1 VARRS
6 LTVTTTERTSLKMPD
21 KQTVAVL
28 GAGGIMGFAMARN
41 LARDGY
47 VMRAWNRSREKAEPL
62 AQDGAQIF
70 DTPAQ
75 AAEGAGVILT
85 MVADA
90 PTVLDAMS
98 GANGALS
105 APNAGDA
112 VWLQMST
119 IGIEGTD
126 RCADLARETG
136 LVFFDAP
143 VLGTKAP
150 AEQGN
155 LVVLASGPE
164 EERDRVQPI
173 FDVVGARTM
182 WIGEAGAATRLKL
195 AINTWVLTVL
205 EGTAEVLALAE
216 GLGLDP
222 QLVLDAVKD
231 GPLDVAY
238 MQMKGKAMMAREFE
252 PSFRLR
258 LAAKDAGLVVDAVDL
273 HGLDL
278 PLVTAIR
285 DRLEQGIDEHGEKDM
300 AATYLTSAPR

>member
-1 VARRS
+1 MA
-6 LTVTTTERTSLKMPD
+6 T

-47 VMRAWNRSREKAEPL
+47 TIRAWNRSRDKADPL
-62 AQDGAQIF
+62 ARDGAEIF

-75 AAEGAGVILT
+75 AAEGADVILT

-90 PTVLDAMS
+90 DAVIDAMD
-98 GANGALS
+98 GDGGALS
-105 APNAGDA
+105 AAGTAD
-112 VWLQMST
+112 VIWLQMST
-119 IGIEGTD
+119 IGVEGTE
-126 RCADLARETG
+126 RCIALAGERG
-136 LVFFDAP
+136 IAFLDAP

-155 LVVLASGPE
+155 LIVLGSGPADL
-164 EERDRVQPI
+164 RDNVQPI
-173 FDVVGARTM
+173 FDCVGARTM
-182 WIGEAGAATRLKL
+182 WVGEAGAASKLKL
-195 AINTWVLTVL
+195 AVNAWILTVL
-205 EGTAEVLALAE
+205 EGTAETLALAE

-231 GPLDVAY
+231 GPLDLGY
-238 MQMKGKAMMAREFE
+238 LQMKGKAMMARDFA

-258 LAAKDAGLVVDAVDL
+258 LAAKDAGLVEDAIER

-278 PLVTAIR
+278 PMVSAIR
-285 DRLEQGIDEHGEKDM
+285 RRLDEGVPEHGEKDM
-300 AATYLTSAPR
+300 SATYLTSTPSK